1 MTIAIAT
8 TIATKEPHMNDAD
21 FEENPLED
29 LPDDAR
35 NPRDSSIPPSLEMR
49 ARAADKLMSS
59 IYRAF
64 GDDLPKRPE
73 LSQLEARLIAVQ
85 YATLRGKPNR
95 DALEWYFQAVQD
107 YADVTLMEPTW

>member
-1 MTIAIAT
+1 
-8 TIATKEPHMNDAD
+8 MNDAD

-35 NPRDSSIPPSLEMR
+35 NPRDSYISPSLEMR

-64 GDDLPKRPE
+64 GEDLPKRPE
-73 LSQLEARLIAVQ
+73 LAQLEARLIAVQ
-85 YATLRGKPNR
+85 YATLRGQPNR